1 MADEGDIGLQLVT
14 ERYLKRRATKRMA
27 PFTVEWMLGLHKE
40 IFGRAWHFAGT
51 IRPDRPRFGVPSG
64 RVRLCLSELADNIHA
79 WAHDPVEASA
89 DLHSEAVRI
98 HPFADGN
105 GRWARLMANI
115 YLRQETRKIVMWPI
129 DVRKPNSKLRN
140 AYLDAIEASVERMD
154 YGPLY
159 SLHRRFAIIPQ

>member
-1 MADEGDIGLQLVT
+1 
-14 ERYLKRRATKRMA
+14 
-27 PFTVEWMLGLHKE
+27 
-40 IFGRAWHFAGT
+40 
-51 IRPDRPRFGVPSG
+51 
-64 RVRLCLSELADNIHA
+64 
-79 WAHDPVEASA
+79 
-89 DLHSEAVRI
+89 
-98 HPFADGN
+98 
-105 GRWARLMANI
+105 MANI